1 MKKIFILFYFL
12 LFSCGYQ
19 PLYNTN
25 NLEKIEIKEIN
36 FNGNIDLGKKIFSKL
51 PFTINER
58 NQDLNKLIIE
68 STKEVLETSKNSK
81 GQTISYRTVL
91 NVKLKM
97 LNNENKIFSQKNLN
111 KEFSYKNDD
120 NKFRFKEYQLE
131 IENNLANKIA
141 EDLIIYLNYK

>member
-19 PLYNTN
+19 PLYNAN
-25 NLEKIEIKEIN
+25 NVEKIEIKEIN
-36 FNGNIDLGKKIFSKL
+36 FNGNINFGKKIFSKL

-91 NVKLKM
+91 NVKLIM
-97 LNNENKIFSQKNLN
+97 LNSENKIFSQKNLN
-111 KEFSYKNDD
+111 KEFSYKDDD

>member
-25 NLEKIEIKEIN
+25 NVEKIEIKEIN

-111 KEFSYKNDD
+111 KEFSYKDDD

>member
-19 PLYNTN
+19 PLYNAN
-25 NLEKIEIKEIN
+25 NVEKIEIKEIN

-91 NVKLKM
+91 NVKLIM
-97 LNNENKIFSQKNLN
+97 LNSENKIFSQKNFN
-111 KEFSYKNDD
+111 KEFSYKDDD